1 MNLLFYR
8 SHVESNWLFRLV
20 VIAMLISGVFQA
32 NVGYAQTTVI
42 PSAHVSGYYD
52 TNVWGR
58 PKGFL
63 PAGTRLDDFVTTVG
77 GAVQLLHET
86 RDIDAKIKVGGDFNA
101 YVENTGLNYFNATV
115 NGAIGLDRWV
125 DQYVRGAKLRVIE
138 NFRYTPQS
146 PGFLTGVRQ
155 AIAQDNTFFTGITAF
170 RSNTFTN
177 TTAVL
182 GSYPVSRDLAL
193 EGGYTFGIR
202 RFGRVFRGDAIGG
215 DIGGVNFFNTTTN
228 TWFGG
233 PRYQLSKND
242 SVAVLY
248 RQSFILQSRSDG
260 GRSFSTNLITLA
272 GNYEKKFQEWD
283 LKVEAGVTF
292 VEPGGGSFPTGN
304 LTVST
309 DIERDTVLRA
319 TLMREAR
326 PSVFLQGGAV
336 LASLAQAGVSHRIY
350 ERLVLDGDAAFGYS
364 EFFDPR
370 RPSNSTFQNF
380 SASTRL
386 GYKLTRNITA
396 ELSYAYS
403 HVKGETSIQYQVSRH
418 VVGFFLNAEWK

>member
-1 MNLLFYR
+1 MSLFFYR
-8 SHVESNWLFRLV
+8 NHVGSSCLFRLV
-20 VIAMLISGVFQA
+20 VIAMLVSGVFKA
-32 NVGYAQTTVI
+32 NAGHAQTTVI

-58 PKGFL
+58 PKSFL
-63 PAGTRLDDFVTTVG
+63 PTGTRLDDFVTTVG
-77 GAVQLLHET
+77 GAVQVLHDT
-86 RDIDAKIKVGGDFNA
+86 RDVEAKIKVGGDFNA

-155 AIAQDNTFFTGITAF
+155 SIAQDDTFFTGIQAF

-177 TTAVL
+177 TTSVI

-202 RFGRVFRGDAIGG
+202 KFGRIYGG
-215 DIGGVNFFNTTTN
+215 DTAGVRFFNTTTN
-228 TWFGG
+228 KWFAG

-242 SVAVLY
+242 SIAAIY
-248 RQSFILQSRSDG
+248 RQSFILQSRSNG

-272 GNYEKKFQEWD
+272 GNYEKKFQEWE
-283 LKVEAGVTF
+283 LGVEVGVTF
-292 VEPGGGSFPTGN
+292 IEPGGGRFVTGS

-309 DIERDTVLRA
+309 DVERDTVLRA
-319 TLMREAR
+319 TLLREAR

-336 LASLAQAGVSHRIY
+336 LANLAQAGVSHRIY
-350 ERLVLDGDAAFGYS
+350 ERLTFDGDAAFGYS

-370 RPSNSTFQNF
+370 RPSDSTFQNF
-380 SASTRL
+380 TGSTRL
-386 GYKLTRNITA
+386 DYKLTRDISA
-396 ELSYAYS
+396 EISYAFS
-403 HVKGETSIQYQVSRH
+403 HVKGDAAIQYQISRH